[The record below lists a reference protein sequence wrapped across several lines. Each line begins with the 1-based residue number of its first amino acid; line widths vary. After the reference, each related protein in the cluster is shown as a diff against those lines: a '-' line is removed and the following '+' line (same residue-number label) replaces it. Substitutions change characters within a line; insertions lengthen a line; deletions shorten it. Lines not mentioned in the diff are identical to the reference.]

1 MAPLPIGDSSGKV
14 WDGTQVGENPSSG
27 DEFSPLPRSP
37 KTPDQVKRKKKPPK
51 KSPQPTSPDSSIAAI
66 SPYSTKST
74 PDPLRKDKKSPQT
87 HPPPPPLSGSSSHT
101 KNTEDNNKGKK
112 KSSDKKSTKNKT
124 TNKSISNPSPR
135 TDSNHRKVAN
145 AAAVA
150 ASLRRIRRPRKRLH
164 WNNSVRVKVIHN
176 LSNYSDQE
184 KLDSWYWPDEYSMM
198 EDECELTSI
207 YMDEILFEQENAIQ
221 EEKDSDVYRRH
232 LPAGFCE
239 RGLESWTMLGEELKE
254 QQVQLVIDTVWQA
267 QIDAWEF
274 LGNHPANSKE
284 TKSKESKDKD
294 SAIHDECWDFIR
306 ERSSAVSRTSLIRAR
321 EFGIMDEQE
330 VDSYLNSVRSL
341 EITRRRITKMLGGK
355 SSRSSRS
362 LTSSSRNLTKS
373 KSCRTLTTVASSG
386 TRSYCDNDNL
396 KSILKSPSGKRNN
409 YDMPP
414 MRRSVSHS
422 QIPSRSRSE
431 HNKDNSNFSFRIPLP
446 NIGDDNKSFRSTSLR
461 SNSHRSSSL
470 RSNSL
475 RNNNSLSGSYR
486 SNGLSASLRSNSL
499 RSNNGSLRS
508 QLSRSQS
515 VRTSSVRSSRSNL
528 SRSNSLRSNSV
539 RSNSVRS
546 NVTSSSVLTDSSK
559 KIRYKPKSKIKIPT
573 SPVGSVCNSV
583 LSISNHN
590 SLTEEED
597 LSMRM
602 MRSHMS
608 IGDASEGSSR
618 RRMLRNIPPS
628 PPLL

>member
-1 MAPLPIGDSSGKV
+1 
-14 WDGTQVGENPSSG
+14 
-27 DEFSPLPRSP
+27 
-37 KTPDQVKRKKKPPK
+37 
-51 KSPQPTSPDSSIAAI
+51 
-66 SPYSTKST
+66 
-74 PDPLRKDKKSPQT
+74 
-87 HPPPPPLSGSSSHT
+87 
-101 KNTEDNNKGKK
+101 
-112 KSSDKKSTKNKT
+112 
-124 TNKSISNPSPR
+124 
-135 TDSNHRKVAN
+135 
-145 AAAVA
+145 
-150 ASLRRIRRPRKRLH
+150 
-164 WNNSVRVKVIHN
+164 
-176 LSNYSDQE
+176 
-184 KLDSWYWPDEYSMM
+184 
-198 EDECELTSI
+198 
-207 YMDEILFEQENAIQ
+207 
-221 EEKDSDVYRRH
+221 
-232 LPAGFCE
+232 
-239 RGLESWTMLGEELKE
+239 
-254 QQVQLVIDTVWQA
+254 
-267 QIDAWEF
+267 
-274 LGNHPANSKE
+274 
-284 TKSKESKDKD
+284 
-294 SAIHDECWDFIR
+294 
-306 ERSSAVSRTSLIRAR
+306 
-321 EFGIMDEQE
+321 
-330 VDSYLNSVRSL
+330 
-341 EITRRRITKMLGGK
+341 
-355 SSRSSRS
+355 
-362 LTSSSRNLTKS
+362 
-373 KSCRTLTTVASSG
+373 
-386 TRSYCDNDNL
+386 
-396 KSILKSPSGKRNN
+396 
-409 YDMPP
+409 